1 MRVTPVLLACVA
13 LAGVACKPAPTSA
26 ESPAPAQAEATAAEH
41 IPTLTEARHGY
52 TTHLTRHVHLGEPAP
67 APPDFFR
74 LVKYTSPAGE
84 LPAYVGVAPKGG
96 GKHPAIIWIV
106 GGFSNS
112 ISDIAWTPGP
122 ADNDQ
127 SATAFREAGLVTM
140 YPCLRGGND
149 APGSMEGF
157 YGEVDDVLSAADYLR
172 KLDYVDPQ
180 RIYLGGHS
188 TGGTLALLAA
198 ESANHFRAIF
208 SFGPTDD
215 VTGYG
220 QKYLPFDV
228 SVRREGLLRAPAH
241 YLRAIQTPTF
251 VFEGT
256 EGRSNIQS
264 LRIMAKAQHS
274 PAVHFYPIAGADH
287 FSTLQPTEGLIARKI
302 LADTGAEVNIHFNR
316 EELRLPSKNEGFLR
330 EGK

>member
-1 MRVTPVLLACVA
+1 MRVTPVILACAA
-13 LAGVACKPAPTSA
+13 LACGVACKPTPTSA
-26 ESPAPAQAEATAAEH
+26 EPPPPAQSTPEEHITTLAEA
-41 IPTLTEARHGY
+41 RRGF

-74 LVKYTSPAGE
+74 LVQYTSPAGE
-84 LPAYVGVAPKGG
+84 LPAYVGAAPKTG

-112 ISDIAWTPGP
+112 ISDIAWSPGP

-127 SATAFREAGLVTM
+127 SATAFREGGVVMM

-149 APGSMEGF
+149 APGFMEGF
-157 YGEVDDVLSAADYLR
+157 YGEVDDVLAAGDYLS

-198 ESANHFRAIF
+198 ESTNRFRAVF
-208 SFGPTDD
+208 SFGPVED

-220 QKYLPFDV
+220 AKYLPFDI
-228 SVRREGLLRAPAH
+228 SVRREGQLREPGRFLRAV
-241 YLRAIQTPTF
+241 RTPTF
-251 VFEGT
+251 VFEGAG
-256 EGRSNIQS
+256 GRGNIDS
-264 LRIMAKAQHS
+264 LRSMAKSPHS
-274 PAVHFYPIAGADH
+274 SAIHFHPIAGADH
-287 FSTLQPTEGLIARKI
+287 FSTLQPTTRLIARKI
-302 LADTGAEVNIHFNR
+302 LADSGPEVNIQFS
-316 EELRLPSKNEGFLR
+316 EQELAIPAKR
-330 EGK
+330 

>member
-1 MRVTPVLLACVA
+1 MRATPVLLAWAA
-13 LAGVACKPAPTSA
+13 LVCGVACKPISAEPAAPDKATSA
-26 ESPAPAQAEATAAEH
+26 EH
-41 IPTLTEARHGY
+41 ITNLTEARRGY

-67 APPDFFR
+67 TSPDCFR
-74 LVKYTSPAGE
+74 LAKYTSSAGE
-84 LPAYVGVAPKGG
+84 LPAYVGVAPKDG
-96 GKHPAIIWIV
+96 GKHPAIIWVV

-127 SATAFREAGLVTM
+127 SATAFRESGIVMM

-157 YGEVDDVLSAADYLR
+157 YGEVDDVLAAADYLR

-198 ESANHFRAIF
+198 ESENHFRAIF
-208 SFGPTDD
+208 SFGPVED

-220 QKYLPFDV
+220 AKYLPFDP
-228 SVRREGLLRAPAH
+228 SIRREGQLREPGR

-251 VFEGT
+251 IFEGA
-256 EGRSNIQS
+256 EGRSNIAS
-264 LRIMAKAQHS
+264 LRAMAKMPHS

-287 FSTLQPTEGLIARKI
+287 FSTLQPTERLIARKI
-302 LADTGAEVNIHFNR
+302 LADSGTEANIQFTPR
-316 EELRLPSKNEGFLR
+316 ELALPAR
-330 EGK
+330 H